1 MFALFLPLSLF
12 QGFFSLQEPASVETA
27 AVEEVD
33 LPDWL
38 PIDSRGE
45 WEHLY
50 TRRLPELQE
59 NIHDMESRER
69 GMARLL
75 AEYVETSPADES
87 DVLRLRETLAQ
98 LGEDLQRERLER
110 DQIETRLKQL
120 TSFFHWPN
128 PKHWVLHHG
137 PGIGGILLVLL
148 LGLWG
153 IGIAARGVLRRANK
167 ADDDD
172 TDAAERL
179 QRAETLVA
187 VFRQTAAVVL
197 VAFCG
202 LALLGELGVNTTAL
216 VAGVGLLGLA
226 VSFGSQ
232 NLVKDFLSGF
242 FMLLE
247 GQLSL
252 GDVVSIDNKLTGT
265 VEDFHLRVTR
275 LRDSQGVVHF
285 VPNGSIKTVSNLTHG
300 FSKAVFTVG
309 AGYSEDPDDVIAVL
323 EKVLAEF
330 AEDETWVKDILEEPQ
345 ILGVDSLGESE
356 VAFKISV
363 KVAPGRQ
370 WAARREMLKRIKVAF
385 DLEGIEIPFPQRVHY
400 VESNQPQPK
409 TLKRRGSGQS

>member
-69 GMARLL
+69 GLARLL

-87 DVLRLRETLAQ
+87 DVLQLRETLAQ
-98 LGEDLQRERLER
+98 LGEDLQRGRLER

-128 PKHWVLHHG
+128 PKHWALHHG

-187 VFRQTAAVVL
+187 VFRKTAAVIL

-275 LRDSQGVVHF
+275 LRDAQGVVHF

-330 AEDETWVKDILEEPQ
+330 AEDEAWKKDILEDPQ

-356 VAFKISV
+356 VTFKISV

-400 VESNQPQPK
+400 VESSQPKPK
-409 TLKRRGSGQS
+409 TLKRRGRGQS